1 MVQFSHKYTKYV
13 IKIDAFAPTLP
24 HTPSF
29 HKQCL
34 KCFLSVLI
42 LTVLLHIIM
51 TEELQ
56 QCSKNDALMLLNSP
70 DIHFAARI

>member
-1 MVQFSHKYTKYV
+1 MVQLPHKDTKDV
-13 IKIDAFAPTLP
+13 IKIDAIAPALP
-24 HTPSF
+24 HTHNV

-56 QCSKNDALMLLNSP
+56 QCLKNDALMLLNSP
-70 DIHFAARI
+70 DMHFAARI